1 MVEEGI
7 IMRDNLH
14 IVLPD
19 NDYYDLYFILGI
31 INSKLMD
38 FFYTFI
44 NPEKGEALAQV
55 KKSHVEQLIIP
66 KVSPENQKPLIGLV
80 GQMLDLNKKLKEA
93 KLPHAKE
100 LLKRQ
105 IETTDAQIDRLV
117 YQLYGLTNEE
127 IKIIESEAR

>member
-1 MVEEGI
+1 
-7 IMRDNLH
+7 MRDNLH